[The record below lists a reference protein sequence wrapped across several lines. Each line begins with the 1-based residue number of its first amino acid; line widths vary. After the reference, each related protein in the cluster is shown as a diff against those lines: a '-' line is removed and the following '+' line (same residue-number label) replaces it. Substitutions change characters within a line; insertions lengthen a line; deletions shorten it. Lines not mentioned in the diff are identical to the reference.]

1 MYIDIFNLLVLL
13 AIFFSGAL
21 VFFLGFYCANKI
33 TIKDNDDIV
42 VEIPKISK
50 VNKEVKSSL
59 KVKTKKEEQEDEKEH
74 TVFFG

>member
-42 VEIPKISK
+42 VEIPKASK
-50 VNKEVKSSL
+50 EVVKSSL
-59 KVKTKKEEQEDEKEH
+59 KVKTKKEEQEDDKEH

>member
-33 TIKDNDDIV
+33 AIKDNDDIV
-42 VEIPKISK
+42 VEIPKASK
-50 VNKEVKSSL
+50 EVVKSSL
-59 KVKTKKEEQEDEKEH
+59 KVKTKKEEQEDDKEH

>member
-33 TIKDNDDIV
+33 TIKDKDDIV

-50 VNKEVKSSL
+50 EVVKSSL
-59 KVKTKKEEQEDEKEH
+59 KVKTKKEEQEDDKEH